1 MCDFSRAGGQKPEGG
16 LVRLIGTGEGAF
28 CTMVRDW
35 TGFLFWNVALG
46 VVKGGGVARVW
57 LAFLLNAL
65 FKCISVQVSTGG
77 IALGAPMHEN
87 GLVAGQGGR
96 IRARHLNI

>member
-1 MCDFSRAGGQKPEGG
+1 M
-16 LVRLIGTGEGAF
+16 RLIGTGEGAF

-35 TGFLFWNVALG
+35 NWLSFLECG
-46 VVKGGGVARVW
+46 IGGVKGGGVARVW

-77 IALGAPMHEN
+77 IALGAPLHEN
-87 GLVAGQGGR
+87 GLVAGKAG
-96 IRARHLNI
+96 A